1 MQDDPPEDE
10 PEESHSENSDAS
22 GIIEDEIKS
31 TDGGSSESEIHYGTK
46 RFLQAFFPFAECWF
60 SGGVEARDVDLG
72 EFLNDVEDDP
82 DAATM
87 FGTANEFN
95 LDAEGSSTDA
105 PSQSADLASSQAGDT
120 SGTIDDRLFDD
131 EFSIKQIS
139 EATKWPFYQKS
150 RPEEYDKECD
160 ITASY
165 DRRRSSKFAE
175 LVSVAMGVAIC
186 LILAFLIVW
195 LPFAIF

>member
-10 PEESHSENSDAS
+10 PDESQSKNSDAS

-60 SGGVEARDVDLG
+60 SGGVEARDIDLG

-82 DAATM
+82 RVATM
-87 FGTANEFN
+87 LGTANEFD

-105 PSQSADLASSQAGDT
+105 PSQSANLASSQAGDT
-120 SGTIDDRLFDD
+120 SGTFDD
-131 EFSIKQIS
+131 GLFGDELSIEQIS

-150 RPEEYDKECD
+150 RPEDYAEELP
-160 ITASY
+160 TASRHRGY
-165 DRRRSSKFAE
+165 STKYIVFISATCT
-175 LVSVAMGVAIC
+175 VVT
-186 LILAFLIVW
+186 FLIAW
-195 LPFAIF
+195 LACVILLLRYG